1 MDNPD
6 LDRQQID
13 RQGQEKTIGLHHRAC
28 SQRSERLHNRSSGLP
43 KRQEP
48 VIVAIASNLKKMNRS
63 THLVAKLGFQD
74 VSMLWLCR
82 PPLRESSDSK
92 WFSSGNVD
100 QHVPGLGP
108 LPQLVVSSSEG
119 PHLLPGK
126 FCRYEVFSCC
136 FWVARGKKFFF
147 KYLFA
152 PAWTTLPV
160 VSKGRD
166 VPGIFQG
173 QSDLMTSAGPE
184 PAASFL

>member
-6 LDRQQID
+6 LDQQQID

-100 QHVPGLGP
+100 QHVPGLRP

-126 FCRYEVFSCC
+126 FCRYEVF
-136 FWVARGKKFFF
+136 FLVLLGGKGEIVFF
-147 KYLFA
+147 
-152 PAWTTLPV
+152 
-160 VSKGRD
+160 
-166 VPGIFQG
+166 
-173 QSDLMTSAGPE
+173 
-184 PAASFL
+184 